1 MQATFA
7 ATVFDE
13 WRRAGLTD
21 VVLAPGSRSTPLA
34 LAAAATGGLTLHVR
48 LDERSAAFFAVG
60 RALASARPVAVVVTS
75 GTAAAELHA
84 AVAEADLARVP
95 LVVVTADR
103 PPELRGVGAPQTI
116 LQSHLYGPMV
126 RLFEEPGIARAEAAA
141 TWRPLAARLY
151 AAARGGRG
159 EPGPVHLNAAFV
171 EPLVAVP
178 GELPAARAEPD
189 GSTREAPP
197 ATGLEVAGRAVL
209 CVVGLGVSAETVAR
223 ARAADWAVVGDAT
236 VASTLAH
243 ADVVLRD
250 DALAAWLGP
259 EVVVRL
265 GGAPASKALA
275 TRLASWGAPVVAL
288 DGEGPVADPDGVVT
302 RRLAGRPEPTDPVH
316 RGDPRY
322 VARWAAASDAVESYL
337 AERPDDVLDEPA
349 VARAVVT
356 AANEAGADL
365 VVGSSMPVR
374 DVEWWAPPR
383 RIRVFANRGAN
394 GIDGVVS
401 TALGVAAGSRAVAL
415 VGDLT
420 YLHDVSGLVS
430 GLGPVGGS
438 LVLVVA
444 DNRGGGIFSFL
455 AQRAFLAPER
465 FETLFG
471 TPHDH
476 DLVAVARA
484 FGASAIRVGDA
495 ATLAAEV
502 AAGLAAGGLH
512 VVVAAVP
519 ERDENV
525 ERHERLVEGAC
536 RAAGA
541 LR

>member
-7 ATVFDE
+7 ATLFDE

-34 LAAAATGGLTLHVR
+34 LAAAATEGLTLHVR
-48 LDERSAAFFAVG
+48 LDERSAAFFAIG

-95 LVVVTADR
+95 LLVVTADR

-126 RLFEEPGIARAEAAA
+126 RLFEEPGVARAEAAP

-151 AAARGGRG
+151 ATARGRRG

-171 EPLVAVP
+171 EPLVGAP
-178 GELPAARAEPD
+178 YELPAARTEPD
-189 GSTREAPP
+189 GPTPEVGP
-197 ATGLEVAGRAVL
+197 AAGLDVAGRAVL
-209 CVVGLGVSAETVAR
+209 CVVGLGVSPETVER

-236 VASTLAH
+236 VAGTLAH

-250 DALAAWLGP
+250 DALAAWLAP

-265 GGAPASKALA
+265 GGAPASKSLA
-275 TRLASWGAPVVAL
+275 ARLAGWGAPVVAL
-288 DGEGPVADPDGVVT
+288 DDEGPVADPDGVVT
-302 RRLAGRPEPTDPVH
+302 RRVGGRPDPAEASH

-322 VARWAAASDAVESYL
+322 VARWAASSEAVESYL
-337 AERPDDVLDEPA
+337 AERRDEVLDEPA
-349 VARAVVT
+349 VARTVVA
-356 AANEAGADL
+356 AANEAGVDL

-383 RIRVFANRGAN
+383 RVRVFSNRGAN

-420 YLHDVSGLVS
+420 FLHDVSGLVS

-455 AQRAFLAPER
+455 AQRALLEPER
-465 FETLFG
+465 FEALFG

-484 FGASAIRVGDA
+484 FGACATRVGDA
-495 ATLAAEV
+495 AALAAEV
-502 AAGLAAGGLH
+502 AAGLAAGGLR
-512 VVVAAVP
+512 VVVATVP

-525 ERHERLVEGAC
+525 GRHERLVEGAC
-536 RAAGA
+536 RAAGV